1 MRVVNLL
8 DTQNVSKEEV
18 ISHFSEAV
26 ELGLSKQP
34 KRLSSE
40 YFYDD
45 VGSVLFQKI
54 TQQSEYYLTKT
65 ELGIL
70 KKYATDISNY
80 FINKEIDVVELG
92 VGDGH
97 KTKILIES
105 FINQGFKVNFYPIDI
120 SKKAIN
126 LLQDTIQENDSL
138 TITAVIAKYFEG
150 INYIHEHS
158 VNQQLVLFLG
168 SNIGNTDKCKGE
180 NFLHELQQSLSK
192 DDLLLT
198 GLDLI
203 KDIEILN
210 NAYNDKNGYTRQFNL
225 NLLTRMNNELGANFD
240 VYQFEHLGRFN
251 PKINAMESF
260 LVSKIDQVVYFERFK
275 KEIEFREFEPLHL
288 EYSFKYSP
296 KEIESLA
303 DKAGFNFIKSYT
315 DDKSYFIDS
324 LWRNKAVMVNRVI
337 SL

>member
-8 DTQNVSKEEV
+8 DTQSMSKEDV
-18 ISHFSEAV
+18 VGHFAEAAA
-26 ELGLSKQP
+26 EGFSKQP

-70 KKYATDISNY
+70 TKCASDISNY
-80 FINKEIDVVELG
+80 FIHKEIDVVELG

-97 KTKILIES
+97 KTKVLIQS
-105 FINQGFKVNFYPIDI
+105 FIDKGFKVNFYPIDI

-126 LLQDTIQENDSL
+126 LLQTSVQENDSL
-138 TITAVIAKYFEG
+138 AITAVVAKYFEG

-158 VNQQLVLFLG
+158 VNQKIVLFLG

-180 NFLHELQQSLSK
+180 SFLQELHQSLSK

-203 KDIEILN
+203 KDIEVLN

-251 PKINAMESF
+251 PELNAMESF
-260 LVSKIDQVVYFERFK
+260 LISKIDQVVYFEQFNM
-275 KEIEFREFEPLHL
+275 EVGFREFEPIHL
-288 EYSFKYSP
+288 EYSFKYSAN
-296 KEIESLA
+296 EIETLA
-303 DKAGFNFIKSYT
+303 EKTGFKFIKSYT
-315 DDKSYFIDS
+315 DDKNYFIDS
-324 LWRNKAVMVNRVI
+324 LWQK
-337 SL
+337 

>member
-8 DTQNVSKEEV
+8 DTQSMSNEEV
-18 ISHFSEAV
+18 VSHFSEAAD
-26 ELGLSKQP
+26 EGFSKQP

-70 KKYATDISNY
+70 KNCASDISNY
-80 FINKEIDVVELG
+80 FIHKEIDVVELG

-97 KTKILIES
+97 KTKVLIDS
-105 FINQGFKVNFYPIDI
+105 FINKGFKVNFYPIDI

-126 LLQDTIQENDSL
+126 LLQASIQENDSL
-138 TITAVIAKYFEG
+138 AITAVVAKYFEG

-158 VNQQLVLFLG
+158 VNQKIVLFLG

-180 NFLHELQQSLSK
+180 SFLHELYKSLSK

-251 PKINAMESF
+251 PEINAMESF
-260 LVSKIDQVVYFERFK
+260 LISKIDQVVYFERLN
-275 KEIEFREFEPLHL
+275 KEIGFREFEPIHL

-296 KEIESLA
+296 EEIENLA
-303 DKAGFNFIKSYT
+303 LQTGFKFIKSYI
-315 DDKSYFIDS
+315 DDKKYFIDS
-324 LWRNKAVMVNRVI
+324 LWQK
-337 SL
+337 